1 MKYKEETPLKQMRK
15 LYNRDRFVEETQDA
29 LRWYEMND
37 IVAYA
42 DTDKT
47 SVFIIIKDTHVLVSG
62 SEVSYRADLYRCNYE
77 TI

>member
-1 MKYKEETPLKQMRK
+1 MK
-15 LYNRDRFVEETQDA
+15 RFIEETQDA

-47 SVFIIIKDTHVLVSG
+47 SVFIVVNNDTHVLVSG
-62 SEVSYRADLYRCNYE
+62 SEVSYRADLYRDNYE